1 MKNTVYAILVL
12 LFCSYSLKAQEKD
25 EIGTNGNHRD
35 AEVVVGAIGGSV
47 DVSGLGGATYTIP
60 LQVPEGLGGIQPNL
74 AIGYNNQGGNG
85 LLGWCWDL
93 QGISCISRLGTTL
106 YHDGKMSGV
115 DFVDDRFALDGQRLI
130 SISGSYGGNGTEYRT
145 EVDGMSKIVSYTCD
159 TTTGPAYFKVWL
171 PNGNIAYYGYTEN
184 SRIGF
189 RQHND
194 VCMWLLNR
202 VEDRNGNYMDY
213 QYVKG
218 NSCYWL
224 NRINYGGNDIAN
236 VNCSYSVR
244 FYYSPR
250 PDEEKTFIGN
260 NTFDHNRLLDSI
272 TIKRSSY
279 ELYKYIFHYFTPN
292 FSNGYYYHRLNQI
305 DFTCGNESYKPTLVE
320 WGNNDYGNTTSGL
333 TKDIRLADGTT
344 PGFYGK
350 VKFTGDFNGD
360 GYTDV
365 LRYFEDNSGDKKASY
380 YLNKGV
386 NDGQQI
392 FQYIGTITLSDDIDW
407 IYVADINGDGL
418 DDLVLSSRHR
428 TFIGKDKL
436 YIDSYLS
443 TVNSQGAFGYH
454 IVSKNFEEFRIK
466 KKYKESILVGDFL
479 GEGKQSFLVQECED
493 DKATPRLFYITY
505 TGSILSS
512 IQLPST
518 MVLDVDRMFAC
529 DFNGDGISEIYYSD
543 DDSNT
548 TGLKRIRKNGS
559 NYYYEQV
566 NNGMLSPWHQLFPGD
581 FNGDGKLDLLT
592 YVEDGSGNGGWH
604 IQYFRE
610 SELSWPAYNI
620 SNQTM
625 GIGNPGNHGYSL
637 KYLSEPTYEFVS
649 VGDFNGDGKSDIAV
663 RTSDNKMRFLYAPLR
678 WENGVA
684 QFASIQS
691 VNLSDMGLSGT
702 TNQSICTGNFLG
714 HENMSIFSGTTLYS
728 LNPITNRYSVVSI
741 TDGMGNCS
749 KFQYDYLMPKLSGAS
764 ASDFY
769 RRTRQTSEEMAQN
782 MFTICLPMKGLRQVI
797 SYNIYCPDRTASVQY
812 SYQNALVHKR
822 GRGLLGFKAT
832 SVENYLGGTR
842 QQTVEQEFDRCV
854 PYYTPYL
861 GLKTTTVKNTNGNI
875 LSRTENDNLVLYKRN
890 PSTSNVDPRIFVPV
904 VTKQVTD
911 HYNPDY
917 AGEYLKKVITENTYN
932 DTLVF
937 YGDIFDCYNILKQTD
952 AKQGTDARSTVS
964 CVDSCEFQSIT
975 HTDYIEETSGL
986 INAWVINR
994 PLRVLETARR
1004 LGGYND
1010 VKSLTV
1016 YNYQQGSGTN
1026 PFLPHDVTYYPSGME
1041 NPSDPL
1047 ATKDVFNYHQ
1057 TGSVVE
1063 KQHRDL
1069 AQSLPLQSLSY
1080 EYNSD
1085 GRFLTKKTNTAG
1097 YETNYEYDNNYGFL
1111 KKEIDRNGLITRYV
1125 TTPLGITSSAQHSDG
1140 TIDESGL
1147 SWIEAND
1154 TIAPEGAAYYKW
1166 NLSTGKGETRTYY
1179 DATGTKLRVVTP
1191 GMTTELVYKD
1201 FLYDEKGLLVRES
1214 LPYFGNDPNAQ
1225 IYWTSYRYDNYNR
1238 LTVTEHPDGLGESNL
1253 YHGLT
1258 TQHVYW
1264 TDPDYP
1270 SATSS
1275 TVNVVGWTMESRDE
1289 NWNAVQY
1296 DYNADGSLKW
1306 AQIGSDSNTQVKVDY
1321 DDAGNRI
1328 SLFDPNYGQTESR
1341 YNAYGQLVW
1350 TQTPKGN
1357 YIDYEYDNLG
1367 RMTKRLEHDVEINKL
1382 DSTRWGYL
1390 EYPGKL
1396 GLLDYISFNGKQQV
1410 VMYTYDHLNR
1420 VNHVSEMRLNTY
1432 YFTSYTYD
1440 FASRVSSV
1448 TYPTG
1453 FQMNKEYTTTGH
1465 LSSLTDSNNRPLWRT
1480 LRKNAA
1486 GQIETYM
1493 TGDSLIT
1500 KRSYE
1505 PETGRLLEI
1514 LTLNGNDTIQE
1525 NSYEYDKIANL
1536 VARTDHVHGMRED
1549 FTYDR
1554 LNRLTGIEED
1564 GITTAEF
1571 NYDAYGRML
1580 RKYMHSTLVFDS
1592 ASYNADNRPHAI
1604 AQALTLEDLPLH
1616 RMRYTHF
1623 DKLAC
1628 LMQDTLMVD
1637 YRYGFEHQRLHMTEA
1652 SIYGDSLV
1660 EKEYVDNCEYIDNG
1674 LYTTTL
1680 TYLTGPLGVFGV
1692 QEQRDGYRPDRYFI
1706 HPDHLGSWTLVTD
1719 SYANIRQD
1727 VVYDAWG
1734 TPYCFTATG
1743 TEPVTSLLFDRGF
1756 TGHEHLLYFGLI
1768 NMNGRMYDPF
1778 TSSFLSVDNYVQS
1791 PDYTQSFNRY
1801 AYCLNNPLKYTDP
1814 DGEFWHLIIGA
1825 AIGGI
1830 ANLATNW
1837 GKIDTFGEG
1846 LAYFGIGAAA
1856 GALSAGVGAGVSSLI
1871 GGGAFGAGFLGT
1883 TAAKSAV
1890 TSFASGSVIGASSGL
1905 AGGFVTGAGN
1915 SWMQGANFGQGLLDG
1930 AKAGGK
1936 GFIWGAIGG
1945 GLAGG
1950 IDAAVHGRDFWS
1962 GDVVIKCNRNYPIG
1976 QDYQQQPGSGD
1987 CAIKSGKAI
1996 HDFDNDISIS
2006 SSQIRKDLGLP
2017 CSGGVSDVDYWN
2029 AFGDQYGYDISR
2041 ASTLTDDVV
2050 SPTTTHAV
2058 GSFNDGAHVALSN
2071 SQSGTDITHT
2081 VLIRQTE
2088 TRFHTT
2094 WGTGAHV
2101 EMSYKYWVQNPT
2113 TGCMDPTPY
2122 SSVGKVV
2129 NMFIIRKR

>member
-1 MKNTVYAILVL
+1 MKNALYAILVL
-12 LFCSYSLKAQEKD
+12 LFCSYSLKAQEKNA
-25 EIGTNGNHRD
+25 IGTTKSPRD

-47 DVSGLGGATYTIP
+47 DVSALGGATYTIP
-60 LQVPEGLGGIQPNL
+60 IQVPEGLGGIQPNL
-74 AIGYNNQGGNG
+74 AVSYNNQGGNG

-159 TTTGPAYFKVWL
+159 TTIGPAYFKVWL
-171 PNGNIAYYGYTEN
+171 PNGNIAYYGYTED

-189 RQHND
+189 KQHND

-202 VEDRNGNYMDY
+202 VEDRNGNFMAY

-250 PDEEKTFIGN
+250 ADEEKTFIGN

-279 ELYKYIFHYFTPN
+279 ELYKYIFHYFTPD
-292 FSNGYYYHRLNQI
+292 FTNGYYYHRLNQI

-333 TKDIRLADGTT
+333 TKDIRLSDGST
-344 PGFYGK
+344 PSFNDNI
-350 VKFTGDFNGD
+350 KFAGDFNGD

-365 LRYFEDNSGDKKASY
+365 LCCFKTYIGENRASY
-380 YLNKGV
+380 YLNKGIV
-386 NDGQQI
+386 AGQQI
-392 FQYIGTITLSDDIDW
+392 FNRIGTIILGDDIDW

-418 DDLVLSSRHR
+418 DDLILSSRHR
-428 TFIGKDKL
+428 TSVGRDKL

-443 TVNSQGAFGYH
+443 TVNSQGVFSYH
-454 IVSKNFEEFRIK
+454 TVSKDFGEFRIK
-466 KKYKESILVGDFL
+466 KKYTETILVGDFL
-479 GEGKQSFLVQECED
+479 GEGKQSFLVQECDD
-493 DKATPRLFYITY
+493 DKAAPRLFYITY
-505 TGSILSS
+505 TGNGLVST
-512 IQLPST
+512 QLPSS

-543 DDSNT
+543 VEPPVA
-548 TGLKRIRKNGS
+548 TGLKRIRKNNNG
-559 NYYYEQV
+559 YYYEEV

-592 YVEDGSGNGGWH
+592 YVEDGSNNGGWH
-604 IQYFRE
+604 VQYFKE
-610 SELSWPAYNI
+610 SELSWPVYNI

-637 KYLSEPTYEFVS
+637 KNLSEPTYEFVS

-678 WENGVA
+678 WENDVA

-714 HENMSIFSGTTLYS
+714 HENMSVFSGATLYS
-728 LNPITNRYSVVSI
+728 LNPITNRYSVVSV
-741 TDGMGNCS
+741 TDGMGNCN

-769 RRTRQTSEEMAQN
+769 RRSRQTSEEMDQN
-782 MFTICLPMKGLRQVI
+782 MFTICLPMKGLRQVT
-797 SYNIYCPDRTASVQY
+797 SYNIYCLDRTASVQY

-832 SVENYLGGTR
+832 SAESYLGGTR
-842 QQTVEQEFDRCV
+842 QQTVEQEFDHCV

-861 GLKTTTVKNTNGNI
+861 GLKTTIIKNTAGNI
-875 LSRTENDNLVLYKRN
+875 LSRTENDNLILYKYQ
-890 PSTSNVDPRIFVPV
+890 PSNLSVDSRIFVPI
-904 VTKQVTD
+904 VTKQVSD
-911 HYNPDY
+911 HYNPDH
-917 AGEYLKKVITENTYN
+917 AGEYLKKVIVENVYN
-932 DTLVF
+932 DTLMF
-937 YGDIFDCYNILKQTD
+937 YGDLFNCYNILKQIGT
-952 AKQGTDARSTVS
+952 KQGTDARSTVN

-994 PLRVLETARR
+994 PLRVVETARR
-1004 LGGYND
+1004 LGEYND

-1026 PFLPHDVTYYPSGME
+1026 PFMPHDVTYYPSGIE

-1047 ATKDVFNYHQ
+1047 ATRDVFTYYQ
-1057 TGSVVE
+1057 TGSVEE

-1069 AQSLPLQSLSY
+1069 AQSLPLQSMSY
-1080 EYNSD
+1080 EYSAD
-1085 GRFLTKKTNTAG
+1085 GRFLIKKTNTVG

-1111 KKEIDRNGLITRYV
+1111 KKETDCNGLITRFA
-1125 TTPLGITSSAQHSDG
+1125 TTPLGITSSVQHPDG
-1140 TIDESGL
+1140 TVDQSGT

-1154 TIAPEGAAYYKW
+1154 AMAPEGASYYKW
-1166 NLSTGKGETRTYY
+1166 NLSTGKGEARTYY
-1179 DATGTKLRVVTP
+1179 DATGAKLRTVSP
-1191 GMTTELVYKD
+1191 GMNTELVYKD
-1201 FLYDEKGLLVRES
+1201 FLYNEKGLLVRES

-1225 IYWTSYRYDNYNR
+1225 IYWTGYRYDNYNR
-1238 LTVTEHPDGLGESNL
+1238 LTVTAHPDGLDESNFYL
-1253 YHGLT
+1253 GLT

-1264 TDPDYP
+1264 TDPEYP
-1270 SATSS
+1270 SVT
-1275 TVNVVGWTMESRDE
+1275 TTTTNVAGWTVESTDE
-1289 NWNAVQY
+1289 DWNAVQY
-1296 DYNADGSLKW
+1296 DYNADGSLRW
-1306 AQIGSDSNTQVKVDY
+1306 AQIGNDEDTRVKLDY
-1321 DDAGNRI
+1321 DNAGNRVL
-1328 SLFDPNYGQTESR
+1328 LFDPNYGATTSQ

-1357 YIDYEYDNLG
+1357 YTDYEYDNLG
-1367 RMTKRLEHDVEINKL
+1367 RVTKRLEHDVETSKI
-1382 DSTRWGYL
+1382 DSTIYGFFNI
-1390 EYPGKL
+1390 PGKL
-1396 GLLDYISFNGKQQV
+1396 GLLDYISFNGKQQHIN
-1410 VMYTYDHLNR
+1410 YTYDNLNR
-1420 VNHVSEMRLNTY
+1420 VSNVSEMRLNKY
-1432 YFTSYTYD
+1432 YNTSYTYD

-1448 TYPTG
+1448 IYPTG
-1453 FQMNKEYTTTGH
+1453 FQMKKIYTTTGH
-1465 LSSLTDSNNRPLWRT
+1465 LASLTDSHDFPLWTT

-1486 GQIETYM
+1486 GQIESYM
-1493 TGDSLIT
+1493 TGDSLVT
-1500 KRSYE
+1500 NRAYNTE
-1505 PETGRLLEI
+1505 NARLTEI
-1514 LTLNGNDTIQE
+1514 LTTHNNDTLQFY
-1525 NSYEYDKIANL
+1525 SYNYDKIANL
-1536 VARTDHVHGMRED
+1536 AARTDHVHDMRED
-1549 FTYDR
+1549 FIYDR
-1554 LNRLTGIEED
+1554 LNRLTGIVED
-1564 GITTAEF
+1564 GDTTARF
-1571 NYDAYGRML
+1571 DYDAYGRML
-1580 RKYMHSTLVFDS
+1580 RKYMHSALVFDS

-1604 AQALTLEDLPLH
+1604 EQAQTPLDLPLH

-1623 DKLAC
+1623 DKLAF
-1628 LMQDTLMVD
+1628 LMQDTLAVD
-1637 YRYGFEHQRLHMTEA
+1637 YIYGYEHQRLHMTEA
-1652 SIYGDSLV
+1652 SIYGDTLI
-1660 EKEYVDNCEYIDNG
+1660 EKDYVDNCEYIDND

-1680 TYLTGPLGVFGV
+1680 TYLSGPLGVFGV
-1692 QEQRDGYRPDRYFI
+1692 QEKRDGYRPDCYFI

-1727 VVYDAWG
+1727 VMYDAWG
-1734 TPYCFTATG
+1734 TPYGFDETDTTALV
-1743 TEPVTSLLFDRGF
+1743 PVQSLLFDRGF

-1778 TSSFLSVDNYVQS
+1778 TSGFLSVDNYVQS

-1856 GALSAGVGAGVSSLI
+1856 GALGAVT
-1871 GGGAFGAGFLGT
+1871 GGAAAGLLGT
-1883 TAAKSAV
+1883 ATTLSSSV
-1890 TSFASGSVIGASSGL
+1890 ASGAISGAVGGFSS
-1905 AGGFVTGAGN
+1905 GFVTGAGN
-1915 SWMQGANFGQGLLDG
+1915 AWMQGANMGQGLASGL
-1930 AKAGGK
+1930 KAGGK
-1936 GFIWGAIGG
+1936 GALIGG
-1945 GLAGG
+1945 AVGG
-1950 IDAAVHGRDFWS
+1950 ISGGLQYGRTTRLFRKGCERANISPNEDIQMMNDSKLSSLREEWFPDMDMDNIIKMSIDNPGEHLESMIKEGATGVTVPQELDGLLTGKSSVYFNRANIADLKELFFSMGHEFVHVSQISVLQGELSSIINEDF
-1962 GDVVIKCNRNYPIG
+1962 IKLMDFHAYNFE
-1976 QDYQQQPGSGD
+1976 
-1987 CAIKSGKAI
+1987 AHLGKTQFGM
-1996 HDFDNDISIS
+1996 FDNSDRAVL
-2006 SSQIRKDLGLP
+2006 QLFPKDL
-2017 CSGGVSDVDYWN
+2017 VNKMNWMN
-2029 AFGDQYGYDISR
+2029 FGYLR
-2041 ASTLTDDVV
+2041 NVHM
-2050 SPTTTHAV
+2050 P
-2058 GSFNDGAHVALSN
+2058 
-2071 SQSGTDITHT
+2071 
-2081 VLIRQTE
+2081 
-2088 TRFHTT
+2088 
-2094 WGTGAHV
+2094 
-2101 EMSYKYWVQNPT
+2101 
-2113 TGCMDPTPY
+2113 
-2122 SSVGKVV
+2122 
-2129 NMFIIRKR
+2129 